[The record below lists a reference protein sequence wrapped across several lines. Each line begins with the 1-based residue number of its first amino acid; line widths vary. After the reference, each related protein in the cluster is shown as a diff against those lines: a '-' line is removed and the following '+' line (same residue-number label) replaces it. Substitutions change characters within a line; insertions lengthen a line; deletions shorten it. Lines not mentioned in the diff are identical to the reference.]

1 MTITTFDTLTASKD
15 LQQAG
20 LEKSQAEAIAMVIK
34 QSEGDLVTKHDIALL
49 KSDIAQLR
57 SELKIGIS
65 QLKSEIRS
73 GNN

>member
-1 MTITTFDTLTASKD
+1 MITAFDTLTVSKD

-20 LEKSQAEAIAMVIK
+20 LEQSHAEAIALAIE
-34 QSEGDLVTKHDIALL
+34 QSQGDLVTKQDIALP
-49 KSDIAQLR
+49 KSGIDQLR
-57 SELKIGIS
+57 SEMKIGIS

>member
-1 MTITTFDTLTASKD
+1 MAITAFDTLTVSKD

-20 LEKSQAEAIAMVIK
+20 FEQSHAEAIALAIK
-34 QSEGDLVTKHDIALL
+34 QSQGDLVTKQDIALL
-49 KSDIAQLR
+49 NSGIDQLR
-57 SELKIGIS
+57 SEMKIGTS